1 MKYFCKYFESID
13 LFLFEDVIV
22 NKRMIYKYIIK
33 CVYEFNGWFMF

>member
-22 NKRMIYKYIIK
+22 NNRMIYKYIIK
-33 CVYEFNGWFMF
+33 YEYEFNGWFMF